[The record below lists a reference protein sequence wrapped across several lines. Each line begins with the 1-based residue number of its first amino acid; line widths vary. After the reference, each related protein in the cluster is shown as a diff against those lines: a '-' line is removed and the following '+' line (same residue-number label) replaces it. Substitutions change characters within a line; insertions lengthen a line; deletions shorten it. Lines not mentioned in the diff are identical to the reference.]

1 VVREEE
7 DGRLLA
13 ELRLGGLDQLAA
25 ECVDALVDLEELVA
39 GAGRRNAPSRASREI
54 VGNLPSPMSRR
65 TRS

>member
-7 DGRLLA
+7 HGRLLA
-13 ELRLGGLDQLAA
+13 VPRLCGIDQLAA
-25 ECVDALVDLEELVA
+25 QLVDALVDLEELVA